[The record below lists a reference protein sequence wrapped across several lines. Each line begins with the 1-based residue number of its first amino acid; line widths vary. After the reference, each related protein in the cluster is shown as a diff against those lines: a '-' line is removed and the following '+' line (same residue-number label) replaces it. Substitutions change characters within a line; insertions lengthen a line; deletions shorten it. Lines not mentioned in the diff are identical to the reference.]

1 MNTYIAIMVTLIAI
15 TQAIRV
21 TQNHIQL
28 CRQYRLLKK
37 QLAQIDDVTQDDLDT
52 QRKAY
57 KLIVKHYEAKEENRS

>member
-1 MNTYIAIMVTLIAI
+1 MNIYLTIMVTVLVV
-15 TQAIRV
+15 TQIIRV

-37 QLAQIDDVTQDDLDT
+37 QLAQIDDVTQDDLDI

-57 KLIVKHYEAKEENRS
+57 KLIVKHYEAEEENRS

>member
-1 MNTYIAIMVTLIAI
+1 MNIYLTIMVTVLVV
-15 TQAIRV
+15 TQIIRV
-21 TQNHIQL
+21 IQNHIQL